1 MECAIYIWRGNLEV
15 VKKAIISGIV
25 FSSILLVG
33 CSDEQNE
40 EQGQAQSLVD
50 GVEIDTNEIESL
62 QTQNQFLNEENQHLV
77 TTIKQVIDNLSDEEM
92 LELSRNQFL
101 YELQI
106 NGESVTKN
114 GQVTISAG
122 DVEIL
127 LSEKGL
133 GYDFLPDEWL
143 EKGKISE
150 NYIDH
155 LLNFDNT
162 KWQQIGT
169 DGTVNTAQGYQS
181 ADIKAGQQ
189 YTFNITDEL
198 RERLKI
204 DTNLIQIEVN

>member
-1 MECAIYIWRGNLEV
+1 M

-40 EQGQAQSLVD
+40 EQGQAQSLVNE
-50 GVEIDTNEIESL
+50 VEIDTNEIESL
-62 QTQNQFLNEENQHLV
+62 QTQNQFLNEQNQHLV

-92 LELSRNQFL
+92 LELSQNQFL

-106 NGESVTKN
+106 NGKSIPKN

-143 EKGKISE
+143 EKGKISG

-155 LLNFDNT
+155 LLNFDT
-162 KWQQIGT
+162 KNWRTIGT

-181 ADIKAGQQ
+181 ADIKASQQ
-189 YTFNITDEL
+189 HTFNITDEL

>member
-1 MECAIYIWRGNLEV
+1 LKGEV
-15 VKKAIISGIV
+15 EMLKKAIISGIV

-40 EQGQAQSLVD
+40 EQGQTQSLVD
-50 GVEIDTNEIESL
+50 EVEIDTNEIESL
-62 QTQNQFLNEENQHLV
+62 QTQNQFLNEQNQHLV

-92 LELSRNQFL
+92 LELSQNQFL

-106 NGESVTKN
+106 NGESIPKN
-114 GQVTISAG
+114 GQVTISAR

-143 EKGKISE
+143 EKGKISG

-155 LLNFDNT
+155 LLNFDTTN
-162 KWQQIGT
+162 WQPIGT

>member
-1 MECAIYIWRGNLEV
+1 M

-50 GVEIDTNEIESL
+50 EVGIDTNEIESL
-62 QTQNQFLNEENQHLV
+62 QTQNQFLNEQNQHLV

-92 LELSRNQFL
+92 LELSQNQFL

-106 NGESVTKN
+106 NGESIPKN
-114 GQVTISAG
+114 GQVTISAR

-143 EKGKISE
+143 EKGKISG

-155 LLNFDNT
+155 LLNFDTTN
-162 KWQQIGT
+162 WQPIGT

-204 DTNLIQIEVN
+204 DTNLLQIEVN

>member
-1 MECAIYIWRGNLEV
+1 M

-40 EQGQAQSLVD
+40 EQGQAQSLVNE
-50 GVEIDTNEIESL
+50 VEIDTNEIESL
-62 QTQNQFLNEENQHLV
+62 QTQNQFLNEQNQHLV
-77 TTIKQVIDNLSDEEM
+77 TTIKQVIDNLSDEEI
-92 LELSRNQFL
+92 LELSQNQFL

-106 NGESVTKN
+106 NGESIPKN
-114 GQVTISAG
+114 GRVTISAG

-143 EKGKISE
+143 EKGKISG

-155 LLNFDNT
+155 LLNFDTENWR
-162 KWQQIGT
+162 KIGT

-204 DTNLIQIEVN
+204 EINLIQIEVN

>member
-1 MECAIYIWRGNLEV
+1 MECAIYFWRGNLEV

-33 CSDEQNE
+33 CNGEQNE
-40 EQGQAQSLVD
+40 EQGQTQSLVD
-50 GVEIDTNEIESL
+50 EVEIDTNEKESL
-62 QTQNQFLNEENQHLV
+62 QTQNQFLNEQNQHLV
-77 TTIKQVIDNLSDEEM
+77 TTIKQVIDKLSDEEM
-92 LELSRNQFL
+92 LELSRTQFI

-106 NGESVTKN
+106 SGESIPKN

-127 LSEKGL
+127 LSEKDL
-133 GYDFLPDEWL
+133 GYDFLPAEWL
-143 EKGKISE
+143 EKGKISG

-155 LLNFDNT
+155 LLNFDTTNW
-162 KWQQIGT
+162 KQIGT

>member
-1 MECAIYIWRGNLEV
+1 M

-50 GVEIDTNEIESL
+50 EVEIDINEIESL
-62 QTQNQFLNEENQHLV
+62 QTQNQHLV

-143 EKGKISE
+143 EKGKISG

-155 LLNFDNT
+155 LLNFDTTN
-162 KWQQIGT
+162 WQPIGT

-181 ADIKAGQQ
+181 VDIKAGQQ